1 MLLPIKWL
9 KDYVKVDL
17 DTKMIAD
24 GLTLSGSHV
33 ESIIGLNK
41 GIDNVVVGKI
51 LSIEKHPNAD
61 KLLVCKVDI
70 GSETLQ
76 IVTGATNLKEGDY
89 VPVAKIGAKLPGG
102 IDIQKT
108 NFRGIDSYGMLCS
121 LKELGYE
128 DSVISKEMRDGIF
141 VLDKEYPLGT
151 SIVEILGLDDEVIE
165 FEITPNR
172 PDCLSII
179 GMARETS
186 ATFNI
191 PLEEPEIRINNEV
204 DSIENYLNG
213 IEAPS
218 ENCNRY
224 YARVIKD
231 VKIEPSPLWMQIR
244 LMEAG
249 VRPINNIVDIT
260 NFVMLEYGEPLHAFD
275 LETVAGRKIIVRQ
288 AEEGEKIVTLD
299 GVERE
304 LTSADLVIADTE
316 KAIGIAGVMGGFNTE
331 ITDSTRYVLLEGAN
345 FDSKSIR
352 LTSKRLGLRTEASTR
367 FEKGIDPNLCHLAV
381 DRVCQLIEE
390 INAGVVVKGSMD
402 VYKNPRKEES
412 ISLRPSRV
420 RKILGVELSEDEMV
434 EYLNRLD
441 IKSEI
446 EDNIIKSKI
455 PTYRLDIESE
465 IDLVEEIGRLYGFHN
480 IESKPLMGALTRG
493 EKPYD
498 KKIEELAK
506 GILQAMGLNEAMTYS
521 FISPRAYDKIKV
533 TEDSPLRKVI
543 KLLNPLG
550 EDYSVMRTTLLPNML
565 ELLSRN
571 YNRGVEECYVYEI
584 GNIFIPKELP
594 LKELPEER
602 KVLSIGFYGKED
614 FYFLKEVVNT
624 LLESLGIKDVEY
636 IREENN
642 PSFHP
647 GRTAIVLVDGKNIG
661 ILGEIHIDVLENYE
675 MKKRAYVAQ
684 IDFHELVKL
693 ANLERKYKPLPKYP
707 AVLRDLALVV
717 KEDILVGDIEK
728 IISKHGG
735 GLIENIELF
744 DIYRGDPIPEGMK
757 SVAFSI
763 IFRSHDRTLR
773 DEEINE
779 ILEAIIKDLEV
790 TFDAK
795 LRA

>member
-61 KLLVCKVDI
+61 KLLVSKVDI

>member
-231 VKIEPSPLWMQIR
+231 VKIESSPLWMQIR

-345 FDSKSIR
+345 FNSKSIR

>member
-1 MLLPIKWL
+1 ML
-9 KDYVKVDL
+9 
-17 DTKMIAD
+17 
-24 GLTLSGSHV
+24 G
-33 ESIIGLNK
+33 
-41 GIDNVVVGKI
+41 
-51 LSIEKHPNAD
+51 
-61 KLLVCKVDI
+61 
-70 GSETLQ
+70 
-76 IVTGATNLKEGDY
+76 
-89 VPVAKIGAKLPGG
+89 
-102 IDIQKT
+102 
-108 NFRGIDSYGMLCS
+108 
-121 LKELGYE
+121 
-128 DSVISKEMRDGIF
+128 
-141 VLDKEYPLGT
+141 
-151 SIVEILGLDDEVIE
+151 
-165 FEITPNR
+165 
-172 PDCLSII
+172 
-179 GMARETS
+179 
-186 ATFNI
+186 
-191 PLEEPEIRINNEV
+191 
-204 DSIENYLNG
+204 
-213 IEAPS
+213 
-218 ENCNRY
+218 
-224 YARVIKD
+224 IKD
-231 VKIEPSPLWMQIR
+231 VKRTFLFGCRSGYGSR
-244 LMEAG
+244 

-675 MKKRAYVAQ
+675 MKKRAYVAL

>member
-345 FDSKSIR
+345 FNSKSIR

>member
-61 KLLVCKVDI
+61 KLLVSKVDI

-331 ITDSTRYVLLEGAN
+331 IADSTRYVLLEGAN
-345 FDSKSIR
+345 FNSKSIR